1 MVVGDQDQAGGF
13 GLGGDPKV
21 VVADHLAAGFERGSN
36 FTVSGAR
43 FFGQREHG

>member
-1 MVVGDQDQAGGF
+1 
-13 GLGGDPKV
+13 
-21 VVADHLAAGFERGSN
+21 LAAGFERGSN